1 MANKRIY
8 PWLLVSLL
16 SFNFGVVYFDRN
28 ALNFLMPLVQPELH
42 LSNREVGLLA
52 SALALSWAL
61 SGLLVGR
68 LSDLLRRRKIILV
81 VCAVIFS
88 AASVLSGWVNSFAML
103 IAARLLMGL
112 AEGGVMPITQALVAS
127 EVAPAHR
134 GLAMGVAQC
143 FGSNLLGNFLGPLAA
158 VNFALAFGWRHAF
171 YLAALPGLVAAVC
184 LQWLVRE
191 PPAEPI
197 VAQQAAASSLVAS
210 LSQRNV
216 PVCIGMSIL
225 LVAFVVLFATFTP
238 LYLVKVRGM
247 DPSVMS
253 WLMSMW
259 GLASL
264 FYAFAVPGASD
275 RLGRKPIAVSMGL
288 IAALLPLS
296 MLLVEH
302 ALWPLFMMFA
312 LGAAV
317 SGIFPLAMA
326 TIPSET
332 VPNRELGTVLGLTMG
347 LGEIIGGV
355 FSPWIAGSIADAHG
369 LRSTLW
375 IMVGLSVAAG
385 LLACFL
391 NETAPRVLQGANRQ
405 AAPFSSASSRATSR
419 P

>member
-1 MANKRIY
+1 MTAGRINPLNKGAY

-28 ALNFLMPLVQPELH
+28 ALNFLMPLIQPELN
-42 LSNREVGLLA
+42 LSNREVGILA
-52 SALALSWAL
+52 SALALSWAVA
-61 SGLLVGR
+61 GLLIGR

-81 VCAVIFS
+81 AAAVIFS

-103 IAARLLMGL
+103 CAARLMMGF

-158 VNFALAFGWRHAF
+158 VNFALAFGWRRAF
-171 YLAALPGLVAAVC
+171 FLAALPGLAAAIC

-191 PPAEPI
+191 PPREPAVARPAE
-197 VAQQAAASSLVAS
+197 ARTLAASLR
-210 LSQRNV
+210 QRNV
-216 PVCIGMSIL
+216 AVCIGMSIL
-225 LVAFVVLFATFTP
+225 LVAFVVVFATFTP
-238 LYLVKVRGM
+238 LYLVRVRGM
-247 DPSVMS
+247 EQSTMG

-275 RLGRKPIAVSMGL
+275 RLGRKPVVISMGL
-288 IAALLPLS
+288 AAALLPLS
-296 MLLVEH
+296 LLFVEH
-302 ALWPLFMMFA
+302 ALWPLFAMFC

-317 SGIFPLAMA
+317 SGTFPLVMA

-347 LGEIIGGV
+347 LGEIVGGV
-355 FSPWIAGSIADAHG
+355 LTPTIAGWAADAQG
-369 LRSTLW
+369 LKSTLW
-375 IMVGLSVAAG
+375 IMVGLSLVTGALG
-385 LLACFL
+385 CLLK
-391 NETAPRVLQGANRQ
+391 ETAPRVLSG
-405 AAPFSSASSRATSR
+405 RA
-419 P
+419 

>member
-1 MANKRIY
+1 MILGPRGKRAY
-8 PWLLVSLL
+8 PWVLVALL

-28 ALNFLMPLVQPELH
+28 ALNFLMPLVQPELA

-52 SALALSWAL
+52 SALALSWAV
-61 SGLLVGR
+61 SGLLIGR

-81 VCAVIFS
+81 VAAVVFS
-88 AASVLSGWVNSFAML
+88 LASVLSGWVTSFATL
-103 IAARLLMGL
+103 CAARMLMGL

-127 EVAPAHR
+127 EVAPEHR

-143 FGSNLLGNFLGPLAA
+143 FGSNLLGNFLGPIVAI
-158 VNFALAFGWRHAF
+158 NIALAFGWRRAF
-171 YLAALPGLVAAVC
+171 YLAAVPGLVAAVC

-191 PPAEPI
+191 PPIEAAVPVAPGAPAEPR
-197 VAQQAAASSLVAS
+197 APRERRGGLAATLG
-210 LSQRNV
+210 QHNV

-225 LVAFVVLFATFTP
+225 LVAFVVVFATFTP

-247 DPSVMS
+247 DPAVMG

-264 FYAFAVPGASD
+264 VYAFAVPGASD
-275 RLGRKPIAVSMGL
+275 RLGRKPVSMSMAL
-288 IAALLPLS
+288 AATLLPLS
-296 MLLVEH
+296 MLIH
-302 ALWPLFMMFA
+302 TQALWPLFVMFA

-317 SGIFPLAMA
+317 SGVFPLAMA
-326 TIPSET
+326 TVPSET

-355 FSPWIAGSIADAHG
+355 LSPWIAGSIADAVG

-375 IMVGLSVAAG
+375 MMVGLGVATAV
-385 LLACFL
+385 LACFL
-391 NETAPRVLQGANRQ
+391 KETAPRVLQARGA
-405 AAPFSSASSRATSR
+405 S
-419 P
+419 

>member
-1 MANKRIY
+1 VNRRVY
-8 PWLLVSLL
+8 PWVLVGLL

-28 ALNFLMPLVQPELH
+28 ALNFLMPLVQPELQ

-81 VCAVIFS
+81 VAAVVFS
-88 AASVLSGWVNSFAML
+88 VASVLSGWVTSFATL
-103 IAARLLMGL
+103 CAARMLMGL

-127 EVAPAHR
+127 EVAPEHR

-143 FGSNLLGNFLGPLAA
+143 FGSNLLGNFLGPLVAI
-158 VNFALAFGWRHAF
+158 NFALAFGWRRAF
-171 YLAALPGLVAAVC
+171 YLAAVPGLVAAVC

-191 PPAEPI
+191 PAPAPAALEP
-197 VAQQAAASSLVAS
+197 AAPLEPGAPRQAGTGSFAATLG
-210 LSQRNV
+210 QRNV

-225 LVAFVVLFATFTP
+225 LVAFVVVFATFTP

-247 DPSVMS
+247 DPAVMG

-264 FYAFAVPGASD
+264 VYAFAVPGASD
-275 RLGRKPIAVSMGL
+275 RLGRKPVSISMAL
-288 IAALLPLS
+288 AAALLPLS
-296 MLLVEH
+296 MLIV
-302 ALWPLFMMFA
+302 ADTLWPLFVMFA

-355 FSPWIAGSIADAHG
+355 LSPWIAGSIADVEG

-375 IMVGLSVAAG
+375 IMVGLSAATAV
-385 LLACFL
+385 LACFL
-391 NETAPRVLQGANRQ
+391 KETAPRVVQRP
-405 AAPFSSASSRATSR
+405 AAA
-419 P
+419 